1 MEQCRENEAAIVTG
15 ASSGIGAAIS
25 ARLCKMG
32 YEVFGIGRS
41 FGSSFAEQ
49 FPDVADNPLFHAV
62 VCDLLDTEKMLKLVR
77 GIAAEATVTLLV
89 NNAGSAYYGLHE
101 ELSPKK
107 IQEMVRTDL
116 EVPMILSQ
124 QLLRG
129 FKKNKG
135 CIVNIASVTAQQS
148 NPHGCAYGAVKAGL
162 VSFSRSLFDE
172 ARKYGV
178 RVAVVSPDMTKTELY
193 RNADFTV
200 GEETESYLLPQDVAD
215 AVAYIVEQREGV
227 AVSEV
232 TLRPQYHRIRRKPVA
247 KRRDRSNERSYKRKT
262 VNADSC
268 VCTADIPRES
278 AAADLQRD
286 RHENCRLFSRGGC
299 TRRGRCN
306 DDAQQ
311 SHHRLFARTGERVC
325 HHHGAAVRREGY
337 PGREK
342 SFAAS
347 LVLGT
352 VISVVLTVLGLVFLQ
367 PILRFLNVPE
377 HLIPVA
383 GPYIFIIIAGLLA
396 TFLYDA
402 CAAALRALGDTVTP
416 LVILA
421 VSVALNI
428 AGDLL
433 FVLVLKAGV
442 RGAAAATVL
451 AQILAFVI
459 CWIYM
464 LRRYEMLRLARED
477 FRDADTAMVKTCS
490 GRVCRWAL

>member
-49 FPDVADNPLFHAV
+49 FPDAADNPLFHAV
-62 VCDLLDTEKMLKLVR
+62 VCDLLDTEKILKLVR
-77 GIAAEATVTLLV
+77 GIAAEVTVTLLV

-178 RVAVVSPDMTKTELY
+178 RVATVSPDMTKTELY

-232 TLRPQYHRIRRKPVA
+232 TLRPQYHRIRRKPVT
-247 KRRDRSNERSYKRKT
+247 KKER
-262 VNADSC
+262 
-268 VCTADIPRES
+268 
-278 AAADLQRD
+278 
-286 RHENCRLFSRGGC
+286 
-299 TRRGRCN
+299 
-306 DDAQQ
+306 
-311 SHHRLFARTGERVC
+311 
-325 HHHGAAVRREGY
+325 
-337 PGREK
+337 
-342 SFAAS
+342 
-347 LVLGT
+347 
-352 VISVVLTVLGLVFLQ
+352 
-367 PILRFLNVPE
+367 
-377 HLIPVA
+377 PV
-383 GPYIFIIIAGLLA
+383 
-396 TFLYDA
+396 
-402 CAAALRALGDTVTP
+402 
-416 LVILA
+416 
-421 VSVALNI
+421 
-428 AGDLL
+428 
-433 FVLVLKAGV
+433 
-442 RGAAAATVL
+442 
-451 AQILAFVI
+451 
-459 CWIYM
+459 
-464 LRRYEMLRLARED
+464 E
-477 FRDADTAMVKTCS
+477 
-490 GRVCRWAL
+490 

>member
-49 FPDVADNPLFHAV
+49 FPDAADNPLFHAV
-62 VCDLLDTEKMLKLVR
+62 VCDLLDTEKILKLVR
-77 GIAAEATVTLLV
+77 GIAEEAGVTLLV

-124 QLLRG
+124 QLLRW

-178 RVAVVSPDMTKTELY
+178 RVATVSPDMTKTELY

-232 TLRPQYHRIRRKPVA
+232 TLRPQYHRIRRKPVT
-247 KRRDRSNERSYKRKT
+247 KKER
-262 VNADSC
+262 
-268 VCTADIPRES
+268 
-278 AAADLQRD
+278 
-286 RHENCRLFSRGGC
+286 
-299 TRRGRCN
+299 
-306 DDAQQ
+306 
-311 SHHRLFARTGERVC
+311 
-325 HHHGAAVRREGY
+325 
-337 PGREK
+337 
-342 SFAAS
+342 
-347 LVLGT
+347 
-352 VISVVLTVLGLVFLQ
+352 
-367 PILRFLNVPE
+367 
-377 HLIPVA
+377 PV
-383 GPYIFIIIAGLLA
+383 
-396 TFLYDA
+396 
-402 CAAALRALGDTVTP
+402 
-416 LVILA
+416 
-421 VSVALNI
+421 
-428 AGDLL
+428 
-433 FVLVLKAGV
+433 
-442 RGAAAATVL
+442 
-451 AQILAFVI
+451 
-459 CWIYM
+459 
-464 LRRYEMLRLARED
+464 E
-477 FRDADTAMVKTCS
+477 
-490 GRVCRWAL
+490 

>member
-49 FPDVADNPLFHAV
+49 FPDAADNPLFHAV
-62 VCDLLDTEKMLKLVR
+62 VCDLLDTEKILKLVR
-77 GIAAEATVTLLV
+77 GIAEEAGVTLLV

-200 GEETESYLLPQDVAD
+200 GEETESYLLPRMSRTRWR
-215 AVAYIVEQREGV
+215 ISWSRER
-227 AVSEV
+227 AW
-232 TLRPQYHRIRRKPVA
+232 RCRR
-247 KRRDRSNERSYKRKT
+247 
-262 VNADSC
+262 
-268 VCTADIPRES
+268 
-278 AAADLQRD
+278 
-286 RHENCRLFSRGGC
+286 
-299 TRRGRCN
+299 
-306 DDAQQ
+306 
-311 SHHRLFARTGERVC
+311 
-325 HHHGAAVRREGY
+325 
-337 PGREK
+337 
-342 SFAAS
+342 
-347 LVLGT
+347 
-352 VISVVLTVLGLVFLQ
+352 
-367 PILRFLNVPE
+367 
-377 HLIPVA
+377 
-383 GPYIFIIIAGLLA
+383 
-396 TFLYDA
+396 
-402 CAAALRALGDTVTP
+402 
-416 LVILA
+416 
-421 VSVALNI
+421 
-428 AGDLL
+428 
-433 FVLVLKAGV
+433 
-442 RGAAAATVL
+442 
-451 AQILAFVI
+451 
-459 CWIYM
+459 
-464 LRRYEMLRLARED
+464 
-477 FRDADTAMVKTCS
+477 
-490 GRVCRWAL
+490 

>member
-162 VSFSRSLFDE
+162 ASFSRSLFDE

-178 RVAVVSPDMTKTELY
+178 RVATVSPDMTKTELY

-200 GEETESYLLPQDVAD
+200 REETESYLLPQDVAE
-215 AVAYIVEQREGV
+215 AVAYIVGQREGV

-247 KRRDRSNERSYKRKT
+247 KKER
-262 VNADSC
+262 
-268 VCTADIPRES
+268 
-278 AAADLQRD
+278 
-286 RHENCRLFSRGGC
+286 
-299 TRRGRCN
+299 
-306 DDAQQ
+306 
-311 SHHRLFARTGERVC
+311 
-325 HHHGAAVRREGY
+325 
-337 PGREK
+337 
-342 SFAAS
+342 
-347 LVLGT
+347 
-352 VISVVLTVLGLVFLQ
+352 
-367 PILRFLNVPE
+367 
-377 HLIPVA
+377 PV
-383 GPYIFIIIAGLLA
+383 
-396 TFLYDA
+396 
-402 CAAALRALGDTVTP
+402 
-416 LVILA
+416 
-421 VSVALNI
+421 
-428 AGDLL
+428 
-433 FVLVLKAGV
+433 
-442 RGAAAATVL
+442 
-451 AQILAFVI
+451 
-459 CWIYM
+459 
-464 LRRYEMLRLARED
+464 E
-477 FRDADTAMVKTCS
+477 
-490 GRVCRWAL
+490 

>member
-1 MEQCRENEAAIVTG
+1 
-15 ASSGIGAAIS
+15 
-25 ARLCKMG
+25 MG

-62 VCDLLDTEKMLKLVR
+62 VCDLLDTEKMLKMVR
-77 GIAAEATVTLLV
+77 EIAAEAEVTLLV

-162 VSFSRSLFDE
+162 ASFSRSLFDE

-232 TLRPQYHRIRRKPVA
+232 TLRPQYHRIRRKPVT
-247 KRRDRSNERSYKRKT
+247 KKER
-262 VNADSC
+262 
-268 VCTADIPRES
+268 
-278 AAADLQRD
+278 
-286 RHENCRLFSRGGC
+286 
-299 TRRGRCN
+299 
-306 DDAQQ
+306 
-311 SHHRLFARTGERVC
+311 
-325 HHHGAAVRREGY
+325 
-337 PGREK
+337 
-342 SFAAS
+342 
-347 LVLGT
+347 
-352 VISVVLTVLGLVFLQ
+352 
-367 PILRFLNVPE
+367 
-377 HLIPVA
+377 PV
-383 GPYIFIIIAGLLA
+383 
-396 TFLYDA
+396 
-402 CAAALRALGDTVTP
+402 
-416 LVILA
+416 
-421 VSVALNI
+421 
-428 AGDLL
+428 
-433 FVLVLKAGV
+433 
-442 RGAAAATVL
+442 
-451 AQILAFVI
+451 
-459 CWIYM
+459 
-464 LRRYEMLRLARED
+464 E
-477 FRDADTAMVKTCS
+477 
-490 GRVCRWAL
+490 

>member
-148 NPHGCAYGAVKAGL
+148 NPHGCAYGAVTAGL

-178 RVAVVSPDMTKTELY
+178 RVATVSPDMTKTELY

-200 GEETESYLLPQDVAD
+200 GEETESYLLPQDVAE
-215 AVAYIVEQREGV
+215 AVAYIVGQREGV

-247 KRRDRSNERSYKRKT
+247 KKER
-262 VNADSC
+262 
-268 VCTADIPRES
+268 
-278 AAADLQRD
+278 
-286 RHENCRLFSRGGC
+286 
-299 TRRGRCN
+299 
-306 DDAQQ
+306 
-311 SHHRLFARTGERVC
+311 
-325 HHHGAAVRREGY
+325 
-337 PGREK
+337 
-342 SFAAS
+342 
-347 LVLGT
+347 
-352 VISVVLTVLGLVFLQ
+352 
-367 PILRFLNVPE
+367 
-377 HLIPVA
+377 PV
-383 GPYIFIIIAGLLA
+383 
-396 TFLYDA
+396 
-402 CAAALRALGDTVTP
+402 
-416 LVILA
+416 
-421 VSVALNI
+421 
-428 AGDLL
+428 
-433 FVLVLKAGV
+433 
-442 RGAAAATVL
+442 
-451 AQILAFVI
+451 
-459 CWIYM
+459 
-464 LRRYEMLRLARED
+464 E
-477 FRDADTAMVKTCS
+477 
-490 GRVCRWAL
+490 

>member
-232 TLRPQYHRIRRKPVA
+232 TLRPQYHRIRRKPVT
-247 KRRDRSNERSYKRKT
+247 KKER
-262 VNADSC
+262 
-268 VCTADIPRES
+268 
-278 AAADLQRD
+278 
-286 RHENCRLFSRGGC
+286 
-299 TRRGRCN
+299 
-306 DDAQQ
+306 
-311 SHHRLFARTGERVC
+311 
-325 HHHGAAVRREGY
+325 
-337 PGREK
+337 
-342 SFAAS
+342 
-347 LVLGT
+347 
-352 VISVVLTVLGLVFLQ
+352 
-367 PILRFLNVPE
+367 
-377 HLIPVA
+377 PV
-383 GPYIFIIIAGLLA
+383 
-396 TFLYDA
+396 
-402 CAAALRALGDTVTP
+402 
-416 LVILA
+416 
-421 VSVALNI
+421 
-428 AGDLL
+428 
-433 FVLVLKAGV
+433 
-442 RGAAAATVL
+442 
-451 AQILAFVI
+451 
-459 CWIYM
+459 
-464 LRRYEMLRLARED
+464 E
-477 FRDADTAMVKTCS
+477 
-490 GRVCRWAL
+490 

>member
-49 FPDVADNPLFHAV
+49 FPDVADNPLCHAV

-178 RVAVVSPDMTKTELY
+178 RVATVSPDMTKTELY

-200 GEETESYLLPQDVAD
+200 GEETESYLLPQDVAE
-215 AVAYIVEQREGV
+215 AVAYIVGQREGV

-247 KRRDRSNERSYKRKT
+247 KKER
-262 VNADSC
+262 
-268 VCTADIPRES
+268 
-278 AAADLQRD
+278 
-286 RHENCRLFSRGGC
+286 
-299 TRRGRCN
+299 
-306 DDAQQ
+306 
-311 SHHRLFARTGERVC
+311 
-325 HHHGAAVRREGY
+325 
-337 PGREK
+337 
-342 SFAAS
+342 
-347 LVLGT
+347 
-352 VISVVLTVLGLVFLQ
+352 
-367 PILRFLNVPE
+367 
-377 HLIPVA
+377 PV
-383 GPYIFIIIAGLLA
+383 
-396 TFLYDA
+396 
-402 CAAALRALGDTVTP
+402 
-416 LVILA
+416 
-421 VSVALNI
+421 
-428 AGDLL
+428 
-433 FVLVLKAGV
+433 
-442 RGAAAATVL
+442 
-451 AQILAFVI
+451 
-459 CWIYM
+459 
-464 LRRYEMLRLARED
+464 E
-477 FRDADTAMVKTCS
+477 
-490 GRVCRWAL
+490 

>member
-62 VCDLLDTEKMLKLVR
+62 VCDLLDTEKILKLVR
-77 GIAAEATVTLLV
+77 GIAAEVTVTLLV

-232 TLRPQYHRIRRKPVA
+232 TLRPQYHRIRRKPVT
-247 KRRDRSNERSYKRKT
+247 KKER
-262 VNADSC
+262 
-268 VCTADIPRES
+268 
-278 AAADLQRD
+278 
-286 RHENCRLFSRGGC
+286 
-299 TRRGRCN
+299 
-306 DDAQQ
+306 
-311 SHHRLFARTGERVC
+311 
-325 HHHGAAVRREGY
+325 
-337 PGREK
+337 
-342 SFAAS
+342 
-347 LVLGT
+347 
-352 VISVVLTVLGLVFLQ
+352 
-367 PILRFLNVPE
+367 
-377 HLIPVA
+377 PV
-383 GPYIFIIIAGLLA
+383 
-396 TFLYDA
+396 
-402 CAAALRALGDTVTP
+402 
-416 LVILA
+416 
-421 VSVALNI
+421 
-428 AGDLL
+428 
-433 FVLVLKAGV
+433 
-442 RGAAAATVL
+442 
-451 AQILAFVI
+451 
-459 CWIYM
+459 
-464 LRRYEMLRLARED
+464 E
-477 FRDADTAMVKTCS
+477 
-490 GRVCRWAL
+490 